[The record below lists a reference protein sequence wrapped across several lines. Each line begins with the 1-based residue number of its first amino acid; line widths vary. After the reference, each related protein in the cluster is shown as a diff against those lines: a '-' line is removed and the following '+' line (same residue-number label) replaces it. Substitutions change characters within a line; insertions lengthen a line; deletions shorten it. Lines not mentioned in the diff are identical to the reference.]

1 MNSFVTS
8 SSPADTSGAVGVD
21 REAVGPKQYRV
32 FLSYS
37 HADTTWARWLMRR
50 LEGYRVPER
59 FHGRAAPIGEVGAR
73 IAPVFRDR
81 DELPTADD
89 LGEAVQ
95 GALRQ
100 SATLVVIGSTTAARS
115 RWVNEEVMY
124 FKRIGRADRIFALI
138 VDGEPNAADEAEECF
153 PPGLRFQV
161 GSAGVLKEKP
171 VELIAADAR
180 AHGDG
185 KDDAFIRLVAGLL
198 GVGFDELRQREMQRR
213 HRRMFW
219 VTASSLAGMAITL
232 GLAVLALR
240 ARDDAQRRQENSE
253 LVMAQMLEDLET
265 RLKKADQLGALDDVA
280 KKVMAYFKS
289 LDPRDLTDRS
299 NAQQAKLFTQ
309 IGQIY
314 LARLRYADATE
325 SFTAAFDR
333 ASGLV
338 TRHPRDG
345 EILFERAQA
354 EYWLGYVP
362 YQQGQYAEA
371 GAWWRRYRDS
381 GVALT
386 GLDPALPRW
395 QREAVS
401 GHHNLA
407 ALELKRGDLAAARQ
421 GFLGEREAHER
432 LLAMLPDD
440 AELQASIANV
450 DSYLGSIA
458 ERAGDLTEAVARFG
472 AQVARLEVQVKA
484 DALSAR
490 MKQRLATALGLQ
502 SDALAIAG
510 QQAAA
515 LERRRRAMEIF
526 EALTAQDATNR
537 DWQVSA
543 QTARLKYALLLRA
556 QGDAAVAGRLV
567 REGRAALEQ
576 LAKSGTSNRA
586 ITSALALAS
595 RLVAQLSDAA
605 GEPGAGE
612 AAERAVAA
620 AQALL
625 ALDRAD
631 ENHLNSV
638 ASAHITA
645 GVIAQRAGDSES
657 ARRHFQAALATVEE
671 RARTSTNA
679 RVLDPAARALML
691 LGRAEAGRAVQERL
705 ARLGYQPLEP
715 WPGISGVKTLSAE
728 VQH

>member
-1 MNSFVTS
+1 
-8 SSPADTSGAVGVD
+8 
-21 REAVGPKQYRV
+21 
-32 FLSYS
+32 LSYS
-37 HADTTWARWLMRR
+37 HAGTTWARWLLQR

-59 FHGRAAPIGEVGAR
+59 FHGRAAPLGEVGAR
-73 IAPVFRDR
+73 IAPVFPDR
-81 DELPTADD
+81 DGLPTADD
-89 LGEAVQ
+89 LGEAVH

-138 VDGEPNAADEAEECF
+138 VGGEPNAADEAEECF
-153 PPGLRFQV
+153 PPGLRFPV

-171 VELIAADAR
+171 VEVIAADAR

-219 VTASSLAGMAITL
+219 VTAISLVGMAITL
-232 GLAVLALR
+232 GLAVLAIR

-253 LVMAQMLEDLET
+253 LVMAQMPEDVET
-265 RLKKADQLGALDDVA
+265 RLKKAHQLGALDDVA

-289 LDPRDLTDRS
+289 LDPRDQTDRS
-299 NAQQAKLFTQ
+299 NTQQAKLFTQ

-314 LARLRYADATE
+314 LARLRYADATK

-338 TRHPRDG
+338 TRHPWDG
-345 EILFERAQA
+345 EILFEWAQA
-354 EYWLGYVP
+354 EYGLGYGP
-362 YQQGQYAEA
+362 YQQGQSTEA

-401 GHHNLA
+401 GHHDLA
-407 ALELKRGDLAAARQ
+407 ALELKRGELAAARQ

-440 AELQASIANV
+440 AELQASIAHV
-450 DSYLGSIA
+450 DSSLGSIA

-472 AQVARLEVQVKA
+472 AQVARLEAQVKA

-490 MKQRLATALGLQ
+490 MKQRLATALGLP
-502 SDALAIAG
+502 SDTRAIAG
-510 QQAAA
+510 QPAAA
-515 LERRRRAMEIF
+515 LARRRRAMEIF

-543 QTARLKYALLLRA
+543 ETARLKYALRLRA
-556 QGDAAVAGRLV
+556 QGDAAVAGRLL
-567 REGRAALEQ
+567 REGRAALEK
-576 LAKSGTSNRA
+576 LAKSGTPKRA
-586 ITSALALAS
+586 ITSALALAP
-595 RLVAQLSDAA
+595 RLEAQLSDAA
-605 GEPGAGE
+605 GEPGA
-612 AAERAVAA
+612 
-620 AQALL
+620 
-625 ALDRAD
+625 
-631 ENHLNSV
+631 
-638 ASAHITA
+638 
-645 GVIAQRAGDSES
+645 
-657 ARRHFQAALATVEE
+657 ARSPRRRSRRRKPSSRWIGPTK
-671 RARTSTNA
+671 
-679 RVLDPAARALML
+679 
-691 LGRAEAGRAVQERL
+691 
-705 ARLGYQPLEP
+705 
-715 WPGISGVKTLSAE
+715 II
-728 VQH
+728 